1 MLLAGWLFADLFLVL
16 FIVGLEST
24 PGAGAASSSASAT
37 ATTTTTTP
45 TTTTT
50 VAERVLDRTPVKFE
64 VEADLDRLGA
74 EGPDGPV
81 AAGVLDAV
89 SREVA
94 ARGPGRA
101 VGFVLIFAAGPQDGI
116 AQAQDRARTVLGV
129 LQSRQPAFADASGE
143 GYWRGGANVLEF
155 DVFFY
160 R

>member
-1 MLLAGWLFADLFLVL
+1 MAGRRRLHVVLLAGWLFADLFLVL

-37 ATTTTTTP
+37 TTTTTTTTTP

-129 LQSRQPAFADASGE
+129 LQWHGRLA
-143 GYWRGGANVLEF
+143 LT
-155 DVFFY
+155 
-160 R
+160 